1 MSSAFTKIDLN
12 LNLNLEEMPAAVP
25 DQPAAVPNQ
34 PAAAVHPSV
43 PSAVRP
49 PIPAVVRPPS
59 VPSAVQVPVHPN
71 IQEKIQ
77 FKQLR
82 RGCLQLL
89 RSTLNCFC

>member
-1 MSSAFTKIDLN
+1 
-12 LNLNLEEMPAAVP
+12 MPAAVP
-25 DQPAAVPNQ
+25 DQPAAVPDQ

-43 PSAVRP
+43 PSAVHPSVPSAVRP
-49 PIPAVVRPPS
+49 SIPAVVRPPS
-59 VPSAVQVPVHPN
+59 MPSAVQVPVHPN

-89 RSTLNCFC
+89 RSILICFC